1 MLCRRWPRGE
11 WWWKS
16 WVLGILNIG
25 AFFALLF
32 IAAYRLP
39 GGVAAIVGGL
49 QPLVVAVLASR
60 VLQERLTA
68 RVVLAG
74 SSGLLG
80 VCLIVLQAQSRLDA
94 VGLAAAI
101 GGTLSMAS
109 GIVLTKKWGQP
120 ASSLTTTAWQLI
132 AGGLFL
138 LVLTIAIEGL
148 PTTPL
153 TLPNIMG
160 FSYLSVLDTAFA
172 YVVWFRGIARLPTS
186 TAAFLGLLSPVV
198 AILLGWMIAG
208 EDLAPLQVAG
218 VVIVLFSIATV
229 IVSKTAKKQGC
240 HRSLWCGRN
249 GGDQRGYRLAPA
261 VSDSV
266 FAADIS
272 RSAAFSPMTIDTAW
286 VCPRMMSGITD
297 ASATRR
303 PCTPRTRNSSSTT
316 EAASV
321 PIRAVPT
328 GWYSVCAAVSSA
340 VPSRSSRLIVSPP
353 SGATNRGPVVDCSAG
368 ACRMSS
374 QMPRPAIS
382 RARSVPPASV
392 RYRGSMIAFS
402 SGSAEARVIVPVLS
416 GFSRIAP
423 TVSA

>member
-1 MLCRRWPRGE
+1 VLSNQNFLVLTTAVAPVLWGTTYLTTTLFLPEDRPLLAATVRALPAGVLLLVLCRRWPRGE

-68 RVVLAG
+68 RVVFAG

-109 GIVLTKKWGQP
+109 GIVLAKKWGQP
-120 ASSLTTTAWQLI
+120 ASPLTTTAWQLI

-148 PTTPL
+148 ITTPL
-153 TLPNIMG
+153 TLPNMMG
-160 FSYLSVLDTAFA
+160 FSYLSVVGTAFA
-172 YVVWFRGIARLPTS
+172 YVVWFRGIAQLPAS
-186 TAAFLGLLSPVV
+186 TTVFLGLLSPVV

-218 VVIVLFSIATV
+218 VVIVLGSIAAV
-229 IVSKTAKKQGC
+229 IVSKTAKPVRAHEG
-240 HRSLWCGRN
+240 LPN
-249 GGDQRGYRLAPA
+249 DP
-261 VSDSV
+261 
-266 FAADIS
+266 
-272 RSAAFSPMTIDTAW
+272 
-286 VCPRMMSGITD
+286 
-297 ASATRR
+297 TR
-303 PCTPRTRNSSSTT
+303 
-316 EAASV
+316 
-321 PIRAVPT
+321 
-328 GWYSVCAAVSSA
+328 
-340 VPSRSSRLIVSPP
+340 
-353 SGATNRGPVVDCSAG
+353 
-368 ACRMSS
+368 
-374 QMPRPAIS
+374 
-382 RARSVPPASV
+382 
-392 RYRGSMIAFS
+392 
-402 SGSAEARVIVPVLS
+402 
-416 GFSRIAP
+416 
-423 TVSA
+423 